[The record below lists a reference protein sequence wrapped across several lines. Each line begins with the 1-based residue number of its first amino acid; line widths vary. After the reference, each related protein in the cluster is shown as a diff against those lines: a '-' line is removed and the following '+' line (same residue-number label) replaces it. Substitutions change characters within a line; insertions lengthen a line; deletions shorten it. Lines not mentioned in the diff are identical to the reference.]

1 MNQQAID
8 RVKERLSKYLKR
20 TDDSDKSYDNWY
32 CKALEHTLEDL
43 QALWDGW
50 IPVTEDTERNKLY
63 LLYAI
68 EWFYFIWYY
77 DWASNNYCR
86 DWSDW
91 ELVIATHYKPLP
103 LPPQINLK

>member
-50 IPVTEDTERNKLY
+50 IPVTEWIPNETILFKWIFEWKEFTWTWILDTDR
-63 LLYAI
+63 
-68 EWFYFIWYY
+68 FI
-77 DWASNNYCR
+77 DEL
-86 DWSDW
+86 W
-91 ELVIATHYKPLP
+91 EIVVYSEYVTHWMHLK
-103 LPPQINLK
+103 LPPNK